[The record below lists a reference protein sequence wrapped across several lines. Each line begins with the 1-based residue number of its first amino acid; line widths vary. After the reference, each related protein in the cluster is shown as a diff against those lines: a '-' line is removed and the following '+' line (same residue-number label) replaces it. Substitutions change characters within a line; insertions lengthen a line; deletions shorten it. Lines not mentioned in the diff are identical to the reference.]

1 MFVYYFV
8 HVERPF
14 EEVEPALLR
23 MLPGL
28 RGWAEEAYRDG
39 ERLRARIGPAGPEG
53 TVAKSVRIQVGRPA
67 RGATETW
74 VPLSW
79 EATGAPGLF
88 PRMGADIVIARMGPE
103 LTQVALRG
111 SYRVPLGALGR
122 ALDRM
127 LLHRV
132 AEASVKRF
140 VDRIG
145 EALRKAQATEA
156 ERSSV

>member
-14 EEVEPALLR
+14 DEVEPALLR

-28 RGWAEEAYRDG
+28 RGWAEDAYREG
-39 ERLRARIGPAGPEG
+39 ERLRARIGPGGRA
-53 TVAKSVRIQVGRPA
+53 AKNVRIEAGRPA
-67 RGATETW
+67 RGANETW
-74 VPLSW
+74 LPLSW

-88 PRMGADIVIARMGPE
+88 PRMEADVVIARVGPE
-103 LTQVALRG
+103 LTHVALRG
-111 SYRVPLGALGR
+111 SYRVPLGVVGR

-132 AEASVKRF
+132 AEASVKAF
-140 VDRIG
+140 VDRMG
-145 EALRKAQATEA
+145 TALREVEAVSAARAQT
-156 ERSSV
+156 